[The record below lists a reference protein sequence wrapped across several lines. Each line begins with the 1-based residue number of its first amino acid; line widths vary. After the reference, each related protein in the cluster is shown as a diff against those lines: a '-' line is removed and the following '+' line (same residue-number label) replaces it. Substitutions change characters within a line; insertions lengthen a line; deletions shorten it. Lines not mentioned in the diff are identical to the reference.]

1 MTLMEVCEP
10 LFQYICR
17 LNRMC
22 RKGGQQDMPAVRAEI
37 TSIFAEMKASVAR
50 DPTVAQQ
57 YEKVELPLL
66 FFVDSLIS
74 ESKLSFAR
82 QWNDA
87 RMAVAIN
94 ELAGDEKF
102 YVLLEETLKD
112 PGAAATERL
121 LVYYTCLG
129 LGFTGWYK
137 GDAEYIRKRM
147 QEIAARARNYLA
159 GGELARICPEAY
171 EHVDTRNLIEPP
183 SRHLGA
189 ILIAFVGLLLMLFVI
204 NAYLYRAAST
214 ELSKSL
220 QAIIAP
226 TRAAPGT
233 DTTQI
238 DDKP

>member
-1 MTLMEVCEP
+1 MTLIEACEP

-22 RKGGQQDMPAVRAEI
+22 RKGGQQDMQVVRTEI
-37 TSIFAEMKASVAR
+37 SNLFVEMKASVAR

-57 YEKVELPLL
+57 YEKVELVLL
-66 FFVDSLIS
+66 FFVDSLIAD
-74 ESKLSFAR
+74 SKLSFAR
-82 QWNDA
+82 EWNEA

-121 LVYYTCLG
+121 LVFYTCLG

-137 GDAEYIRKRM
+137 GDPEYIRKRM

-159 GGELARICPEAY
+159 GGELARISPEAY
-171 EHVDTRNLIEPP
+171 EHVDTRNLVEPP

-189 ILIAFVGLLLMLFVI
+189 ILIAFVGLLIMLFIV

-220 QAIIAP
+220 QAIVAP
-226 TRAAPGT
+226 SRAAPGAEAAPP
-233 DTTQI
+233 
-238 DDKP
+238 DDKF